1 MTPNRRL
8 KQARELRGW
17 SQAKVAEQIGT
28 DATTVSR
35 WERGLFSPT
44 PYFRERLCA
53 LFDKNAE
60 ELGLLETGQLP
71 QLEPVGAISVDG
83 ATIQAPGS
91 FSSLANN
98 SADTSNRAE
107 SPAHFSRGSRVST
120 NPLSAS
126 RVPERYLGEDDLNE
140 ALNSLPVPS
149 WPKRTDTFTYILHSA
164 AHDQQAHMLW
174 EDAYVRALRGQRAE
188 AQQLAEA
195 SLSEFE
201 RVGHLNAA
209 AVREWLHQ
217 RELTTPASA
226 STVADPSVPLSLSG
240 EQRKRAGRR
249 SARRKS
255 AGIVLILFFVLALM
269 LAGFSFSQLY
279 TVGPLGSL
287 LRASSSNSGLGISQ
301 SLGAGAASRL
311 TATTSA
317 ASPAPA
323 VATSTPSKIPT
334 ATPVKSAPPT
344 PTVVV
349 TAGGT
354 TSSSSLDTTVT
365 PTSLTPGTCVS
376 DSIGWRCTL
385 LLDVYDPTNTIHGSF
400 SWKAIATAGL
410 ELSSNAGNTG
420 VIGNTPLQVIMY
432 VKAAQGQQGTIVFT
446 FTVPSVTSIPSVSV
460 TWQS

>member
-71 QLEPVGAISVDG
+71 QLEPVGAASADG
-83 ATIQAPGS
+83 ATLQTAS
-91 FSSLANN
+91 NLSSLPNN
-98 SADTSNRAE
+98 SADASASVGPSATF
-107 SPAHFSRGSRVST
+107 PRGARVST
-120 NPLSAS
+120 NALPAS
-126 RVPERYLGEDDLNE
+126 QTPERYLREDDLNE

-217 RELTTPASA
+217 RELTTPVSA
-226 STVADPSVPLSLSG
+226 STLTNAPLPLSLTG
-240 EQRKRAGRR
+240 EQRKRSGRR

-269 LAGFSFSQLY
+269 VAGFSFSQLY
-279 TVGPLGSL
+279 TVGPLSSL

-311 TATTSA
+311 TPTASA
-317 ASPAPA
+317 ASL
-323 VATSTPSKIPT
+323 ATPGATTTLNRLPT
-334 ATPVKSAPPT
+334 ATPNAVPST
-344 PTVVV
+344 PTVIV
-349 TAGGT
+349 TTGGT
-354 TSSSSLDTTVT
+354 TSSSTLETTVK
-365 PTSLTPGTCVS
+365 PTSLDPAACVE

-385 LLDVYDPTNTIHGSF
+385 LLDVYDPTGTIHSGF
-400 SWKAIATAGL
+400 SWKAFATAGL
-410 ELSSNAGNTG
+410 ELNNSSGSGG
-420 VIGNTPLQVIMY
+420 VVGETPLQVTMY
-432 VKAAQGQQGTIVFT
+432 VNAAQGEHGTITFT
-446 FTVPSVTSIPSVSV
+446 FTVPSVTSIPSVSIP
-460 TWQS
+460 WQS